1 MDFIELLKQSI
12 RIDTP
17 LSDIVRAF
25 EKMCS
30 IPIDNDLILF
40 ETGTYSFTGQPL
52 FYFSLV
58 RQFPKNDG
66 EYYQIH
72 TDILYRPDKRNKK
85 LHNTVW
91 SDSIKGDIFE
101 YIRNSKAFE
110 YAEPETPQRIDI
122 YMDET

>member
-17 LSDIVRAF
+17 LSDIVKAF

-40 ETGTYSFTGQPL
+40 ETGTYSFTGESL

-58 RQFPKNDG
+58 RQFPNNDG

-72 TDILYRPDKRNKK
+72 TDILYKPDKRNKK

-110 YAEPETPQRIDI
+110 YAEHETPLRVDI
-122 YMDET
+122 HMDET

>member
-1 MDFIELLKQSI
+1 M
-12 RIDTP
+12 
-17 LSDIVRAF
+17 
-25 EKMCS
+25 
-30 IPIDNDLILF
+30 ILF
-40 ETGTYSFTGQPL
+40 ETGTYSFTGESL

-58 RQFPKNDG
+58 RQFPNNDG

-72 TDILYRPDKRNKK
+72 TDILYKPDKKNKK
-85 LHNTVW
+85 LHNIVW

-110 YAEPETPQRIDI
+110 YAEHKTPLRIDI